1 MTSVAAAGLIS
12 VLAIVAGAI
21 GLYLQRLLPAQH
33 TSDRSRDMISAINS
47 MVTLLLALVLGT
59 LVSSSYGVFTAQRN
73 ALTTIGAYALQL
85 DNALAEYGPEAASGR
100 ALLKV
105 DVTRGYSQFLN
116 AAHVETDALDVS
128 RAVPALRTLTTFL
141 NTLDPQT
148 GAQKQ
153 LWATANGAANA
164 IVLQRLEI
172 SLDVAS
178 GVAPQLLYILAA
190 WTAVLFCGY
199 GLLSRLNAM
208 TMAAMVFGAF
218 AVGSAVFLIIEL
230 REPFSGLIRVPPDAM
245 IEVLGAL
252 GK

>member
-1 MTSVAAAGLIS
+1 MNSVATAGMIS
-12 VLAIVAGAI
+12 ALAVVAGAL
-21 GLYLQRLLPAQH
+21 GLNLQRLLPPQH
-33 TSDRSRDMISAINS
+33 TSERSRDMISAINS

-59 LVSSSYGVFTAQRN
+59 LVSSSYGIFTAQRN

-85 DNALAEYGPEAASGR
+85 DNALAEYGTEAAPGR
-100 ALLKV
+100 AALKL
-105 DVTRGYSQFLN
+105 DVERGYKQYLN
-116 AAHVETDALDVS
+116 AEHVEVDALDVS
-128 RAVPALRTLTTFL
+128 KAVPALRKLTAFL
-141 NTLDPQT
+141 DTLDPQT
-148 GAQKQ
+148 PSQKQ
-153 LWATANGAANA
+153 LWATANAATNA

-190 WTAVLFCGY
+190 WTTVLFCGY

-218 AVGSAVFLIIEL
+218 AIGSAVFLIIEL
-230 REPFSGLIRVPPDAM
+230 REPYSGLIRVPPEAM
-245 IEVLGAL
+245 LEVLGAL